1 MKHRKVTR
9 IMKNTLIV
17 SLLLLLTASNAADS
31 AQAAGDTAAKT
42 GDAAAETGTETQ
54 TPEETIDFRVLATG
68 DLHGQITAFNYET
81 GREDN
86 TAGLSKI
93 ATLVSRER
101 TAAGGRAN
109 TLLVDA
115 GDTLYNYYANYVY
128 ENYPDEIQPIYLAMS
143 YMKYDCITLGNH
155 EFDYPWDYLC
165 GQLEKSGLLKNTIV
179 SNAVY
184 TESGEYPFLQSA
196 IYTKKM
202 TTSEGRTVTVKIGVA
217 GATYSAFSTRRY
229 RYGGFLDGLDVYS
242 SVKAEAAALKEQ
254 GADIVVAVIHGGVG
268 LLSGSNT
275 TVQAGSRIAKLADVD
290 AVICSHSHET
300 FPSTDGTYQNITGVD
315 EAAGTYY
322 GTPMV
327 ETGCYAQG
335 LGVIDFTL
343 AVGENDEISI
353 YSASSRVRPVKA
365 STTEKQ
371 AIVDYAEAYKQEIL
385 EKADPTEYAI
395 ADGLVYTNADCI
407 VQDSALYQLMN
418 DAKLHFAA
426 SYIAEYAPE
435 YSDYPIIAATINHL
449 DDKSKTIMLSGS
461 LKESDISSLLALS
474 SSERDSGYVHIY
486 KLSAVNLIEWLEY
499 NASIYGTAGTELPEL
514 LSSYAEQNPDVS
526 NLVRAENVKDWS
538 SFFTFDG
545 ISYDIDLSVEPRY
558 NSAGTLLRYT
568 RRIKN
573 LTYQGQPVTD
583 DMTFIVTMDSVN
595 KRYKFMPTDDN
606 SIFVSS
612 KHPFANSHD
621 ILMDYIRELAYY
633 GPLRVTADNN
643 WHFIVPDG
651 YRFIVAV
658 PKIYDEY
665 VKTQSWYEKLA
676 KRGSVYYYYLGTMKQ
691 SGQDVHAVLSPG
703 ITEGTSRRIP
713 VRVYASTAPDAS
725 ITEILYLTGTVR
737 SLTNARW
744 ESSGKTV
751 SGNTFTIGKN
761 GKYSV
766 RVTDSLGRMTIT
778 HISIDNFDSDM
789 LEMPRV
795 STMTNRIEFVK
806 GTATAGSTIH
816 VALPDGTIVTGE
828 TAEDGTFAVEIPL
841 PRSYELYTVWAT
853 MNGKTSLPVE
863 TTVKKTGANQ
873 PSADTLYPLDTVIT
887 GKTDPYTTLSV
898 RIGST
903 VYVGYGEKDAY
914 KNSSVYKSS
923 HQMIETEI
931 SIDEKGNF
939 YILLPQEAQ
948 IGETWMLY
956 ATDRNGSASRIVYL
970 NVESQETEP
979 ATVSAVGTLADAG
992 SIPPLVKQP

>member
-1 MKHRKVTR
+1 MKHKKTNR
-9 IMKNTLIV
+9 IIKNTLIL
-17 SLLLLLTASNAADS
+17 SLLLLLTASTASGSALASAENAEN
-31 AQAAGDTAAKT
+31 GT
-42 GDAAAETGTETQ
+42 DAAQ
-54 TPEETIDFRVLATG
+54 TAPEETIDFRVLATG
-68 DLHGQITAFNYET
+68 DLHGQTTAFNYET
-81 GREDN
+81 GKEDK
-86 TAGLSKI
+86 TVGLSKI

-143 YMKYDCITLGNH
+143 YMNYDCITLGNH
-155 EFDYPWDYLC
+155 EFDYPWEYLY
-165 GQLEKSGLLKNTIV
+165 GQLEASGLLKKTLV
-179 SNAVY
+179 SNIVY
-184 TESGEYPFLQSA
+184 TESGEYPFSPSA

-217 GATYSAFSTRRY
+217 GATYQSLSSRRY
-229 RYGGFLDGLDVYS
+229 RYSGFIDGLDVYS
-242 SVKAEAAALKEQ
+242 SIKAEAAALKEQ
-254 GADIVVAVIHGGVG
+254 GADIVIAVIHGGVG

-275 TVQAGSRIAKLADVD
+275 TVQAGSRIAKLTDVD

-300 FPSTDGTYQNITGVD
+300 FPSTDDTYKSIAGVD
-315 EAAGTYY
+315 ETTGTYY

-335 LGVIDFTL
+335 LGVIQFTL
-343 AVGENDEISI
+343 AVDENDNISI
-353 YSASSRVRPVKA
+353 YNATSAVRPVK
-365 STTEKQ
+365 STTTEKQ
-371 AIVDYAEAYKQEIL
+371 AIVNYVEQYKQEIL
-385 EKADPTEYAI
+385 ANADQTEYTI

-407 VQDSALYQLMN
+407 VQDSDLYQLMN
-418 DAKLHFAA
+418 DAKLHFAS
-426 SYIAEYAPE
+426 SYIAEYTPE

-449 DDKSKTIMLSGS
+449 DDKSKTIALSGS

-486 KLSAVNLIEWLEY
+486 KLSATNLIEWLEY
-499 NASIYGTAGTELPEL
+499 NASIYGTVGTELPDL
-514 LSSYAEQNPDVS
+514 LSTYAEKNPDVS

-558 NSAGTLLRYT
+558 NSSATLLRYT

-573 LTYQGQPVTD
+573 LTYQGQPVTS
-583 DMTFIVTMDSVN
+583 DMTFLVVMDSVN

-606 SIFVSS
+606 SIFASA

-633 GPLRVTADNN
+633 GPLRVTADDN

-651 YRFIVAV
+651 YQFIVAI

-665 VKTQSWYEKLA
+665 VKAQGWYEKLA
-676 KRGSVYYYYLGTMKQ
+676 KRGSVYYYYLGSMPQTA
-691 SGQDVHAVLSPG
+691 QDVHAVVSPD

-737 SLTNARW
+737 SVTNDRW
-744 ESSGKTV
+744 ASSGKAV

-761 GKYSV
+761 GKYSI
-766 RVTDSLGRMTIT
+766 RVTDSRGRTTIT
-778 HISIDNFDSDM
+778 HITIDNFDSNM
-789 LEMPRV
+789 LEMPKV
-795 STMTNRIEFVK
+795 NTLTNRIEYAK
-806 GTATAGSTIH
+806 GTAIPGSTIH
-816 VALPDGTIVTGE
+816 VALPDGTIATGE

-841 PRSYELYTVWAT
+841 PRAYELYTIWAT
-853 MNGKTSLPVE
+853 MGKKTSLPVE

-873 PSADTLYPLDTVIT
+873 PSADMLYPLDTVIT
-887 GKTDPYTTLSV
+887 GKTDLYTTLSV

-903 VYVGYGEKDAY
+903 VYVGYGEAEAY
-914 KNSSVYKSS
+914 KQSSVYKAS
-923 HQMIETEI
+923 HQIIETEI
-931 SIDEKGNF
+931 SIDTKGNF
-939 YILLPQEAQ
+939 YIILPQEAQ
-948 IGETWMLY
+948 VGETWMLY
-956 ATDRNGSASRIVYL
+956 ATDRNGNASRIVYL
-970 NVESQETEP
+970 NVGSQNQTP
-979 ATVSAVGTLADAG
+979 ISLSSILTDVGKIPLLAE
-992 SIPPLVKQP
+992 